1 MALNAYIPKKK
12 RTLTAEIEETK
23 AIASSDHAK
32 LTNRDLDDQHPMSA
46 ITGLTAALGGK
57 MDAISE
63 VEVLPE
69 EKTTPFVS
77 LNGKTYIWE
86 G

>member
-1 MALNAYIPKKK
+1 MRAYIPKKK
-12 RTLTAEIEETK
+12 QGLTTEIEETK
-23 AIASSDHAK
+23 AVAASDHAK
-32 LTNRDLDDQHPMSA
+32 LLNRDLADQHPMSA
-46 ITGLTAALGGK
+46 ITGLASALSGK
-57 MDAISE
+57 MDAISD
-63 VEVLPE
+63 VETLPE